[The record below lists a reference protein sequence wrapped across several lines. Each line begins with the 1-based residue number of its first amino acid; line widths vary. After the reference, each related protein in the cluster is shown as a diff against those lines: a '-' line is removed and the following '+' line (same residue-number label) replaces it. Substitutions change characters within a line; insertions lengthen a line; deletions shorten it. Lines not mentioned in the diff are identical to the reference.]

1 MLTIKNLRLSFGDSE
16 VLKGIDLSVNKGD
29 VVTFIGPSGTG
40 KTTLLKS
47 INYLE
52 KPDEGEIS
60 LAGIRLNY
68 QSINKKDVLKLRRK
82 TAMVFQQFNIFK
94 HKTVVENV
102 MDAQIAVQK
111 KPKKEAYEYSLE
123 QLKKVGML
131 DKKDVYP
138 ARLSGGQLQRVG
150 IARGLAVDP
159 EVILF
164 DEPTSSLDPELV
176 EEVLK
181 VIEKVAESG
190 MTTLLVTHEMNFAKS
205 ISTKVVFMDKGNI
218 VEEGSPSQIFESSDQ
233 VRTRAFLKSFYNNQK
248 NTI

>member
-1 MLTIKNLRLSFGDSE
+1 MLTIKNLRLSFGDNE
-16 VLKGIDLSVNKGD
+16 VLKGINLSVNKGD

-52 KPDEGEIS
+52 KPNRGEIF
-60 LAGIRLNY
+60 LAGIHMNY
-68 QSINKKDVLKLRRK
+68 QSVNKKDVLKLRRK

-131 DKKDVYP
+131 DKKDEYP

-181 VIEKVAESG
+181 VIENVAESG

-205 ISTKVVFMDKGNI
+205 ISTKVVFMEHGYI
-218 VEEGSPSQIFESSDQ
+218 VEEGTPYQIFENSNQ
-233 VRTRAFLKSFYNNQK
+233 VRTRTFLKSFYKDIK